1 MCKSVPGASDVNA
14 WEQAY
19 RVPKALAPRRRLAF
33 RQRSLQSSLSR
44 LGSMKRYHVETFG
57 CQMNVHD
64 SRRIEEVLERS
75 GYGPTYDREE
85 ADLVIIN
92 TCSVREKAEHKLMS
106 LLGKLRAFK
115 EAKPDGAL
123 VVAGCVAQQEGERLL
138 RKARHVDL
146 VIGPDN
152 IPDLPGLLR
161 EIESGAPPIAK
172 TVFDLDDPRFLVASP
187 RADRPEVSS
196 FVTTMKGCD
205 ERCTFCIV
213 PTTRGEER
221 YRPAE
226 QILDEIERLVDGG
239 VREITLL
246 GQTVN
251 SWYEPLHQD
260 ANKPR
265 SKTAPSRSEFADL
278 LYRIHERAPGLLRL
292 RYTSPHPRHLTP
304 ELIRAHAELP
314 ILARHLHLPVQ
325 SGSNRVLRRMSR
337 RYTREQYLSRVGAL
351 KEAVPGLTL
360 STDIIVGFPGET
372 DEDFEETLSV
382 VRAAGFV
389 SLFGFKYSERP
400 GTPALALGDDVPEQ
414 VKDERLARLFELAH
428 EQQTAHLASLVE
440 TEQSVL
446 VEGESKSQGMF
457 SGRTER
463 NEIVHLAAP
472 EGIDPSGHLV
482 RVKIVEAFKHSL
494 RGELLDEPLPSMRRE
509 RRPRG
514 RSSLP
519 IVGMA

>member
-1 MCKSVPGASDVNA
+1 
-14 WEQAY
+14 
-19 RVPKALAPRRRLAF
+19 
-33 RQRSLQSSLSR
+33 
-44 LGSMKRYHVETFG
+44 MKRYHVETFG

-64 SRRIEEVLERS
+64 SRRIEEVLES
-75 GYGPTYDREE
+75 AGYGPTYARDE

-106 LLGKLRAFK
+106 LLGKLREFK
-115 EAKPDGAL
+115 EAKPAGAL

-138 RKARHVDL
+138 KKARHVDL

-161 EIESGAPPIAK
+161 EIEAGGPPVARTI
-172 TVFDLDDPRFLVASP
+172 FDLDDPRFLVASP
-187 RADRPEVSS
+187 RPDRTEVTS

-226 QILDEIERLVDGG
+226 QILDEIERLVEGG

-251 SWYEPLHQD
+251 SWYEPIFQD

-265 SKTAPSRSEFADL
+265 SKAAPSRSEFADL

-304 ELIRAHAELP
+304 ELIQAHAELP
-314 ILARHLHLPVQ
+314 ILPRHLHLPVQ
-325 SGSNRVLRRMSR
+325 SGSDRVLRRMSR
-337 RYTREQYLSRVGAL
+337 RYTRADYLERVGAL
-351 KEAVPGLTL
+351 KDAVPGLTL

-372 DEDFEETLSV
+372 DEDFEETLSL

-400 GTPALALGDDVPEQ
+400 GTPALALGDDVAER
-414 VKDERLARLFELAH
+414 VKDERLASLFALAE
-428 EQQTAHLASLVE
+428 EQQRAHLDSLVE
-440 TEQSVL
+440 SEQSVL
-446 VEGESKSQGMF
+446 VEGEGKVSEMF
-457 SGRTER
+457 TGRTER
-463 NEIVHLAAP
+463 NEIVHIKVPA
-472 EGIDPSGHLV
+472 GVDPSGHLV
-482 RVKIVEAFKHSL
+482 GVKIVEAFKHSL
-494 RGELLDEPLPSMRRE
+494 RGELLEEPLPSMRRD
-509 RRPRG
+509 RPTRG

-519 IVGMA
+519 ILGMA